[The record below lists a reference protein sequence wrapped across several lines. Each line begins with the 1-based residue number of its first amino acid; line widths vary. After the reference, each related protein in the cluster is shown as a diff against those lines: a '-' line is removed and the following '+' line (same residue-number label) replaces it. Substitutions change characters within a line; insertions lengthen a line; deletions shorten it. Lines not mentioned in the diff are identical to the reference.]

1 MTLPSVVSDHD
12 DSDFV
17 LPPQTDKGKTETS
30 MSFTS
35 LMSALPTDCII
46 RTFSRFKGL
55 RLEAKQLLKSLQ
67 EKGDGNQFIVVL
79 NLSALTIKK
88 LDEEHQTSLGGIEY
102 RFQWE
107 GTTGL
112 IKVVPSERHDAVT
125 NQLGRAIDM
134 KLTAMGLRWSE
145 MIWTGTATYKPTVGV
160 GKQGDHAFLPP
171 IRCPNGLPS
180 GSWPTFVIETGVSES
195 LPRLRE
201 DAKRWF
207 IISQGLVRIV
217 ILISIKATEVTFEK
231 WQLAPPVPH
240 PHSLEHILIHSARSS
255 SISLHLPT
263 NRLPPSRHTQRRR
276 STSGATML
284 SGPPYVF
291 HLSLF
296 TTDFQDQEN
305 MISFSTSMISSKS
318 LESYSDMF

>member
-231 WQLAPPVPH
+231 WQLAPPGAPS
-240 PHSLEHILIHSARSS
+240 PLTRAYLDSLRAQLVNIPPLTNQPTPTQQAYSAQEVYVRRNNVVGAP
-255 SISLHLPT
+255 LCLPFVAVYD
-263 NRLPPSRHTQRRR
+263 RLP
-276 STSGATML
+276 
-284 SGPPYVF
+284 GPGERDILLNVNDF
-291 HLSLF
+291 LEITRILF
-296 TTDFQDQEN
+296 
-305 MISFSTSMISSKS
+305 
-318 LESYSDMF
+318 

>member
-1 MTLPSVVSDHD
+1 M
-12 DSDFV
+12 
-17 LPPQTDKGKTETS
+17 DKDQAQDE

-35 LMSALPTDCII
+35 LMSALPADRIV

-55 RLEAKQLLKSLQ
+55 RLKAEQLLKSLQ

-79 NLSALTIKK
+79 NLSARTIKK
-88 LDEEHQTSLGGIEY
+88 LDEEHQSSLGGINY

-112 IKVVPSERHDAVT
+112 IKVVPSERHDGIT
-125 NQLGRAIDM
+125 NQISRAIDM
-134 KLTAMGLRWSE
+134 KLIAMGLRWSE
-145 MIWTGTATYKPTVGV
+145 MVWTGTSTYKPTAGA
-160 GKQGDHAFLPP
+160 GKQGDQAFLPP

-217 ILISIKATEVTFEK
+217 IIMSIKLTEVTFEK
-231 WQLAPPVPH
+231 WQLAPTNAPCPLTRAYLDGLRTQPLNVP
-240 PHSLEHILIHSARSS
+240 PLVTQPIPTQQPYSAQEVYVQPNNVVGAPLSIPFAAIYDRPPGPGEHDILINANDFLE
-255 SISLHLPT
+255 IT
-263 NRLPPSRHTQRRR
+263 EK
-276 STSGATML
+276 
-284 SGPPYVF
+284 
-291 HLSLF
+291 LF
-296 TTDFQDQEN
+296 
-305 MISFSTSMISSKS
+305 
-318 LESYSDMF
+318 